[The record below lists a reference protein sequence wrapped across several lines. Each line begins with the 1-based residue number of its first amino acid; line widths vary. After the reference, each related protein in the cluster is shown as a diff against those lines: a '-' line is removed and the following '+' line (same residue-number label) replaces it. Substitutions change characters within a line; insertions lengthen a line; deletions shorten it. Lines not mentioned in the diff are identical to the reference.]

1 MNTHPVVLITG
12 ASSGIGQACAEHL
25 HRQGYRVY
33 GTSRKAP
40 WPSLLH
46 PSEAHP
52 AESFVL
58 LPLDVT
64 QDSSVKQV
72 VGAIWEHEGRLDVVV
87 NNAGVALVGSVE
99 DTSLEEAQAEFDTNF
114 FGVLRVCRAVLP
126 LMRQQQAGCIINIS
140 SIAAT
145 IGIPFQ
151 SVYSASKAAL
161 EGLTESLRMEVQP
174 YGIRVVV
181 VQPGDIDT
189 GIAARR
195 QKTEAV
201 QGSIYQERLDRAL
214 AVMEK
219 DEMAGPPPE
228 TIAHLVEQIIET
240 PHPRVRYIAAPLTEH
255 GALALKKTLPSRV
268 FEWALMKYYD
278 LR

>member
-25 HRQGYRVY
+25 HRQGYRTY

-40 WPSLLH
+40 SPSLLGSSAAQ
-46 PSEAHP
+46 PTD
-52 AESFVL
+52 SFVL

-64 QDSSVKQV
+64 QESSVKQV
-72 VGAIWEHEGRLDVVV
+72 VEAIWECEGRLDVVV
-87 NNAGVALVGSVE
+87 NNAGIALVGSVE
-99 DTSLEEAQAEFDTNF
+99 DTSLSEAQAEFDTNF

-126 LMRQQQAGCIINIS
+126 LMRKQRSGCIVNIS

-151 SVYSASKAAL
+151 GAYSASKAAL
-161 EGLTESLRMEVQP
+161 EKLTESLRMEVQP
-174 YGIRVVV
+174 YGIRVVL
-181 VQPGDIDT
+181 VQPGDINT

-195 QKTEAV
+195 QKTLAAR
-201 QGSIYQERLDRAL
+201 GSIYQERQDRAL

-219 DEMAGPPPE
+219 DEMAGPSPQ
-228 TIAHLVEQIIET
+228 TIALLVERIIVT
-240 PHPRVRYIAAPLTEH
+240 PHPHVRYVAAPLTEH
-255 GALALKKTLPSRV
+255 GALALKKVLPSRV
-268 FEWALMKYYD
+268 FEWALMKYYH
-278 LR
+278 LS

>member
-1 MNTHPVVLITG
+1 M
-12 ASSGIGQACAEHL
+12 
-25 HRQGYRVY
+25 Y
-33 GTSRKAP
+33 GTSRNAS
-40 WPSLLH
+40 WPSLLST
-46 PSEAHP
+46 SEIRP

-64 QDSSVKQV
+64 QDSSVKQAV
-72 VGAIWEHEGRLDVVV
+72 QAIWEHEGRLDVVV
-87 NNAGVALVGSVE
+87 NNAGIALVGAVE

-126 LMRQQQAGCIINIS
+126 LMRQQRSGCIINIS

-161 EGLTESLRMEVQP
+161 EALTELLRMEVQP
-174 YGIRVVV
+174 YGIRVVL

-195 QKTEAV
+195 QKTQAAQRV
-201 QGSIYQERLDRAL
+201 HLPG
-214 AVMEK
+214 K
-219 DEMAGPPPE
+219 AGPSAGGDGE
-228 TIAHLVEQIIET
+228 G
-240 PHPRVRYIAAPLTEH
+240 RDGRAA
-255 GALALKKTLPSRV
+255 A
-268 FEWALMKYYD
+268 
-278 LR
+278 

>member
-1 MNTHPVVLITG
+1 MNAHPVVLITG
-12 ASSGIGQACAEHL
+12 ASSGIGLACAQHL

-40 WPSLLH
+40 WPSLLR
-46 PSEAHP
+46 PSEAQP
-52 AESFVL
+52 ANSFVL

-64 QDSSVKQV
+64 QKSSVKQV
-72 VGAIWEHEGRLDVVV
+72 VEAIWEREGRLDVVV
-87 NNAGVALVGSVE
+87 NNAGIALVGSVE
-99 DTSLEEAQAEFDTNF
+99 DTSLEEAQTEFDTNF

-126 LMRQQQAGCIINIS
+126 LMRQQRSGCIVNIS
-140 SIAAT
+140 SIAAA

-161 EGLTESLRMEVQP
+161 EALTKSLRMEVQP
-174 YGIRVVV
+174 YGIRVVL

-195 QKTEAV
+195 QKTQAAR
-201 QGSIYQERLDRAL
+201 GSIYQERLDRAL

-228 TIAHLVEQIIET
+228 TVALLVERIIKT
-240 PHPRVRYIAAPLTEH
+240 PHPRVCYVAGPLTEH

-268 FEWALMKYYD
+268 FEWALMKYYR